1 MKMKNKFKILV
12 LSVTLIILAS
22 CNSEGFLDEKPFD
35 SLDQTTAFSGVSLVR
50 AGVTGLYD
58 LMSRSTYYGRDYII
72 ATEAMADN
80 VFLHPGNSGRF
91 VSEYFHSTV
100 DSDGDVSGI
109 FGRIYRVISN
119 ANGILENIDNCTD
132 CTQADI
138 DDALGH
144 AHATRA
150 LGHFDLMRLFAFPY
164 NVTDASVAPGA
175 NGAGGNLGIPLRL
188 STGTE
193 LPARNTVSENF
204 ASIISD
210 LQTAQNRLTNSGSQ
224 LDSRFS
230 KNGVKALLSRVYLY
244 MEDYGNAKAMADQVI
259 NSGIYQL
266 VSNANYAD
274 SWDGFGSSETI
285 FQMVFREDDNLATN
299 GLSYI
304 YIPEGYGDFPPTN
317 GLLNLYDANDVRNEW
332 FQTTDFTY
340 SYKLPGRGVP
350 LQPGLNDVPLIR
362 LSEVYLNKAE
372 AEYHLGNTTAAQLAL
387 DVIAQR
393 ANPALAD
400 NSSIGADLLDDIL
413 TERRKEL
420 AFEGHR
426 LFDVNRNKLDINRSI
441 NSDPDLTEPN
451 IYPDCLM
458 IYPIPFDETS
468 PNPNITQN
476 ECY

>member
-1 MKMKNKFKILV
+1 MKMKNKFNILV
-12 LSVTLIILAS
+12 LSVTLIVLAS
-22 CNSEGFLDEKPFD
+22 CNSEDFLDEKPFA
-35 SLDQTTAFSGVSLVR
+35 SLDQSTAFSGVSLVR
-50 AGVTGLYD
+50 AGVTGVYD
-58 LMSRSTYYGRDYII
+58 LMSFATYYGRDYVIVS
-72 ATEAMADN
+72 EVMADN

-91 VSEYFHSTV
+91 VSEYFHSTI
-100 DSDGDVSGI
+100 DSDGDASGI

-119 ANGILENIDNCTD
+119 ANGIIENLDNCTD

-144 AHATRA
+144 AYATRA
-150 LGHFDLMRLFAFPY
+150 LAHFDLMRLFAFPY

-175 NGAGGNLGIPLRL
+175 NGAGGNMGIPLRL

-204 ASIISD
+204 GSIISD
-210 LQTAQNRLTNSGSQ
+210 LQTAQNRLSSSGLQ

-230 KNGVKALLSRVYLY
+230 KNAVKALLSRVYLY
-244 MEDYGNAKAMADQVI
+244 MEDYSNARAMADQVI
-259 NSGIYQL
+259 GSGIYTL
-266 VSNANYAD
+266 VSNANYAA
-274 SWDGFGSSETI
+274 SWEGEGSSETI
-285 FQMVFREDDNLATN
+285 LQLVYREDDNLATT

-317 GLLNLYDANDVRNEW
+317 ELLNLYGANDVRNSW
-332 FQTTDFTY
+332 FQTDDFTY
-340 SYKLPGRGVP
+340 SYKLPGRGEP

-372 AEYHLGNTTAAQLAL
+372 AEYHLGNTSAAQQAL

-393 ANPALAD
+393 ANPALA
-400 NSSIGADLLDDIL
+400 NNASVGADLLNDIL

-426 LFDVNRNKLDINRSI
+426 LFDVNRNKLDINRSV
-441 NSDPDLTEPN
+441 NSSPDETELN
-451 IYPDCLM
+451 TYPDCKM

-468 PNPNITQN
+468 PNPNIMQN